1 MFITDSDMNPWPD
14 VRRVEY
20 CALEDESGEY
30 MARKEYDSELKRINE
45 DVRAMGLEV
54 TGAID
59 NTIVA
64 FSKKDTRMASQV
76 IANDMRI
83 DRMESDIE
91 EACISIVIKQ
101 QPVASD
107 WRKLASY
114 MRMIGDLERIADN
127 CSDICLYIKK
137 VENLRKEK
145 GATIPAVPDAFQE
158 MFYTMREMVGDMIR
172 AFLTS
177 DIELAQAAVE
187 KDDIVD
193 RDFEIIMEEIEKG
206 LKENTDQVVP
216 YEYLLLID
224 KYVERMADHAS
235 NIASWITFIVN
246 GELRMQFTD
255 RYRKASEEDSEGAV

>member
-1 MFITDSDMNPWPD
+1 
-14 VRRVEY
+14 
-20 CALEDESGEY
+20 

-59 NTIVA
+59 NTILA
-64 FSKKDTRMASQV
+64 FSKGDTRTASQV
-76 IANDMRI
+76 IANDSTI
-83 DRMESDIE
+83 DRMETDIE
-91 EACISIVIKQ
+91 ESCIGIVVKQ

-127 CSDICLYIKK
+127 CCDICIYIKK
-137 VENLRKEK
+137 VENMKK
-145 GATIPAVPDAFQE
+145 NDGIQSPAVPDAFQE
-158 MFYTMREMVGDMIR
+158 MFYTMREMVGDTIR

-177 DIELAQAAVE
+177 DIELAQSAIE

-193 RDFEIIMEEIEKG
+193 HDFDIIMEEIEKG
-206 LKENTDQVVP
+206 IRENLDLVVP
-216 YEYLLLID
+216 YEYLILID
-224 KYVERMADHAS
+224 KYVERMADHAA

-246 GELRMQFTD
+246 GELKMQFTD
-255 RYRKASEEDSEGAV
+255 RYIKATEEDN

>member
-1 MFITDSDMNPWPD
+1 MSGAW
-14 VRRVEY
+14 RS
-20 CALEDESGEY
+20 ALKNESGEY

-59 NTIVA
+59 STILA
-64 FSKKDTRMASQV
+64 FSKGDTRMASQV
-76 IANDMRI
+76 IANDARI

-91 EACISIVIKQ
+91 EACIGIVIKQ

-137 VENLRKEK
+137 VENLRKET
-145 GATIPAVPDAFQE
+145 GAAIPSIPDAFQE
-158 MFYTMREMVGDMIR
+158 MFYTMREMVGDTIR

-255 RYRKASEEDSEGAV
+255 RYRKASEEDREGAV

>member
-59 NTIVA
+59 NTILA

-193 RDFEIIMEEIEKG
+193 CDFEIIMEEIEKG

-255 RYRKASEEDSEGAV
+255 RYRKASEEDREGAV

>member
-1 MFITDSDMNPWPD
+1 MSGAWSS
-14 VRRVEY
+14 
-20 CALEDESGEY
+20 ALKNESGEY

-59 NTIVA
+59 STILA
-64 FSKKDTRMASQV
+64 FSKGDTRMASQV
-76 IANDMRI
+76 IANDARI

-91 EACISIVIKQ
+91 EACIGIVIKQ

-137 VENLRKEK
+137 VENLRKET
-145 GATIPAVPDAFQE
+145 GAAIPSILDAFQE
-158 MFYTMREMVGDMIR
+158 MFYTMREMVGDTIR

-177 DIELAQAAVE
+177 DIELAQAAVG

-193 RDFEIIMEEIEKG
+193 RDFEIIMGEIEKG
-206 LKENTDQVVP
+206 LKEHVDQVVP

-246 GELRMQFTD
+246 GELKMQFTD
-255 RYRKASEEDSEGAV
+255 RYRKASGEDREGSV

>member
-59 NTIVA
+59 NTILA

-255 RYRKASEEDSEGAV
+255 RYRKASEEDREGAV

>member
-1 MFITDSDMNPWPD
+1 MSGAWSS
-14 VRRVEY
+14 
-20 CALEDESGEY
+20 ALKNESGEY

-59 NTIVA
+59 STILA
-64 FSKKDTRMASQV
+64 FSKGDTRMASQV
-76 IANDMRI
+76 IANDARI

-91 EACISIVIKQ
+91 EACIGIVIKQ

-137 VENLRKEK
+137 IENLRKET
-145 GATIPAVPDAFQE
+145 GAAIPSIPDAFQE
-158 MFYTMREMVGDMIR
+158 MFYTMREMVGDTIR

-177 DIELAQAAVE
+177 DIELAQAAVG

-193 RDFEIIMEEIEKG
+193 RDFEIIMGEIEKG
-206 LKENTDQVVP
+206 LKEHVDQVVP

-246 GELRMQFTD
+246 GELKMQFTD
-255 RYRKASEEDSEGAV
+255 RYRKASEEDREGSV

>member
-59 NTIVA
+59 NTILA

-206 LKENTDQVVP
+206 LKENTDQVVS

-255 RYRKASEEDSEGAV
+255 RYRKASEEDREGAV